1 MLLKKIK
8 AELIS
13 SMKQSN
19 KESVL
24 AIRNILEKIKTEEV
38 NTKKEIDEDGTIK
51 IVSKYVKQLKDSISQ
66 FKAGGRDDLAEKEDN
81 ELKIVEKFL
90 PKQLSYS
97 EIEKIVI
104 DSINSIGASNISDMG
119 RVIKNVM
126 EQAKGTADGKTI
138 SEITRKLLV

>member
-8 AELIS
+8 EELTN

-38 NTKKEIDEDGTIK
+38 NTKKEVDEDGIIK

-119 RVIKNVM
+119 KVIKNVM
-126 EQAKGTADGKTI
+126 DHTKGAADGKTI
-138 SEITRKLLV
+138 SDITRKLLS

>member
-38 NTKKEIDEDGTIK
+38 NTKKEIDEDGIIK

-66 FKAGGRDDLAEKEDN
+66 FKAGGRDDLVKKEDN

-104 DSINSIGASNISDMG
+104 DSIN
-119 RVIKNVM
+119 
-126 EQAKGTADGKTI
+126 
-138 SEITRKLLV
+138 

>member
-8 AELIS
+8 EELTN

-38 NTKKEIDEDGTIK
+38 NTKKEVDEDGIIK

-66 FKAGGRDDLAEKEDN
+66 FKAGGRNDLVEKEYN
-81 ELKIVEKFL
+81 ELKIIEKFL
-90 PKQLSYS
+90 PKQLSYI
-97 EIEKIVI
+97 EIEKIVTDI
-104 DSINSIGASNISDMG
+104 IKSIGATNMSDMG
-119 RVIKNVM
+119 NVIKNVID
-126 EQAKGTADGKTI
+126 QTKGSADGKTI
-138 SEITRKLLV
+138 SDITRKLLA

>member
-1 MLLKKIK
+1 MLLQKIK
-8 AELIS
+8 EELTRC
-13 SMKQSN
+13 MKQGN
-19 KESVL
+19 KENVL
-24 AIRNILEKIKTEEV
+24 AIRNILEEIKLEEV
-38 NTKKEIDEDGTIK
+38 NNKKEIGDDDIIK

-66 FKAGGRDDLAEKEDN
+66 FKAGGRYDLAEKEDN

-104 DSINSIGASNISDMG
+104 GSINSIGASNISDMG

>member
-8 AELIS
+8 EELTN

-38 NTKKEIDEDGTIK
+38 NTKKEIDEDGIIK
-51 IVSKYVKQLKDSISQ
+51 IISKYVKQLKDSISQ
-66 FKAGGRDDLAEKEDN
+66 FKAGGRDDLVEKEAN

-90 PKQLSYS
+90 PKQLSYL

-138 SEITRKLLV
+138 SEITKKLLV